1 MSCKAA
7 KFDPDEGRY
16 YCDVSG
22 DQCMYYIPNSK
33 KCAEEYGEGPD
44 AYDKLGDII
53 SDYTS
58 NSDVVFSEYLRSRL
72 NSGELDLTDDE
83 IKELLRLTGDDEY
96 ANVEDIREK
105 HCCGEC
111 VHCDFED
118 YYDEETCDNIS
129 GYYCAL
135 DREEFDYDNGCCDQ
149 HR

>member
-44 AYDKLGDII
+44 ANDKLGDII

-72 NSGELDLTDDE
+72 ISGELDLTDDE

-96 ANVEDIREK
+96 VNVEDIRKE
-105 HCCGEC
+105 
-111 VHCDFED
+111 
-118 YYDEETCDNIS
+118 
-129 GYYCAL
+129 
-135 DREEFDYDNGCCDQ
+135 
-149 HR
+149 

>member
-44 AYDKLGDII
+44 ATD
-53 SDYTS
+53 TS
-58 NSDVVFSEYLRSRL
+58 S
-72 NSGELDLTDDE
+72 
-83 IKELLRLTGDDEY
+83 
-96 ANVEDIREK
+96 
-105 HCCGEC
+105 CCGNC

-129 GYYCAL
+129 GYYCTL
-135 DREEFDYDNGCCDQ
+135 DREEFDYDNGYCDQ
-149 HR
+149 YR

>member
-7 KFDPDEGRY
+7 KFDPDEGKY
-16 YCDVSG
+16 YCEVSG

-44 AYDKLGDII
+44 IDDKLGGII

-58 NSDVVFSEYLRSRL
+58 NSDVVFSEYLRSKIK
-72 NSGELDLTDDE
+72 SGELELTDDE
-83 IKELLRLTGDDEY
+83 IKELLHMTGDDEY
-96 ANVEDIREK
+96 VIVEDIREK

-135 DREEFDYDNGCCDQ
+135 DREEFDYDNGHCDQ
-149 HR
+149 YR